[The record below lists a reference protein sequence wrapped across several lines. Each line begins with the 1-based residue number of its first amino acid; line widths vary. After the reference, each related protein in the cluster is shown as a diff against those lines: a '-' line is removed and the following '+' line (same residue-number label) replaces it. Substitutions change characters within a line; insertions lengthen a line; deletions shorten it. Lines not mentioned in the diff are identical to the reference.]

1 MYTGEG
7 GRLMNDREIVQLYF
21 ERNPEAMEKT
31 VLKYKNYC
39 ICIAKNILGNEQDA
53 DECFN
58 DALHNTWNSIP
69 PQKPENLGTYIGKII
84 RNLSFD
90 RYKHSRA
97 KKRGGG
103 ETELVL
109 EELKD
114 CVSGK
119 ETPEQNLYRKEL
131 SAEINS
137 FLNTLSKEKRNIF
150 VCRYW
155 YAFSVSDIAK
165 KFGKT
170 ETNISVILSRL
181 RGELKE
187 FLTERGY
194 EI

>member
-1 MYTGEG
+1 M
-7 GRLMNDREIVQLYF
+7 
-21 ERNPEAMEKT
+21 
-31 VLKYKNYC
+31 
-39 ICIAKNILGNEQDA
+39 
-53 DECFN
+53 
-58 DALHNTWNSIP
+58 S
-69 PQKPENLGTYIGKII
+69 
-84 RNLSFD
+84 
-90 RYKHSRA
+90 
-97 KKRGGG
+97 
-103 ETELVL
+103 LVL
-109 EELKD
+109 NELKE

-119 ETPEQNLYRKEL
+119 ETPEQNLDRKEL
-131 SAEINS
+131 SSEINS

-155 YAFSVSDIAK
+155 YAFTVSGIAK

>member
-1 MYTGEG
+1 
-7 GRLMNDREIVQLYF
+7 MNDREIVQLYF
-21 ERNPEAMEKT
+21 ERNPEALEET

-58 DALHNTWNSIP
+58 DALHNAWNSIP
-69 PQKPENLGTYIGKII
+69 PKKPESLGTYIGKII

-97 KKRGGG
+97 KKRGGR

-109 EELKD
+109 EELKE

-131 SAEINS
+131 SKEISS
-137 FLNTLSKEKRNIF
+137 FLNTLSKEKRNVFI
-150 VCRYW
+150 CRYW
-155 YAFSVSDIAK
+155 YAFAVSDIAK